1 MTAEEVKQILGL
13 QPHPREG
20 GWYIRTWE
28 SPEFVSFPNHAGE
41 RRTST
46 AIYYL
51 LEPGTFSE
59 MHMLASDEIFHHYM
73 GGAVEMLM
81 LLADGS
87 SERVVI
93 GKDLAGGQRPQ
104 HVVPRGVWQGSRLL
118 NQGAGLLNQGSG
130 LLNQGSGLLNQGSGL
145 LNQGSGLLVEEGFAL
160 LGCTVSPGF
169 EFEDY
174 QDATADELI
183 AKWPDEAEL
192 ISVLTRAEKL

>member
-1 MTAEEVKQILGL
+1 MTADEVKLALGL
-13 QPHPREG
+13 QPHPCEG

-28 SPEFVSFPNHAGE
+28 SWEFISLPRYKGE

-51 LEPGTFSE
+51 LEPDTFSE
-59 MHMLASDEIFHHYM
+59 MHMLASDEIFHHYL

-81 LLADGS
+81 LLPDGS
-87 SERVVI
+87 SQRVVI
-93 GKDLAGGQRPQ
+93 GKDLAAGQRPQ

-118 NQGAGLLNQGSG
+118 PKISG
-130 LLNQGSGLLNQGSGL
+130 LH
-145 LNQGSGLLVEEGFAL
+145 EPEGFAL

-174 QDATADELI
+174 QGASASELI
-183 AKWPDEAEL
+183 ARWPNEAEM
-192 ISVLTRAEKL
+192 IRALTRS